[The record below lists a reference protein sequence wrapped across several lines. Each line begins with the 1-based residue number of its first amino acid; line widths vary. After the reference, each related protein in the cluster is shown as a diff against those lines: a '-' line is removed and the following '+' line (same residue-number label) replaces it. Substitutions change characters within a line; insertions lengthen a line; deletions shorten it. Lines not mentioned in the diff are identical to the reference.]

1 MAILLVLRFVRTSL
15 SFTNKMMIYIL
26 GVINKAVNHATP
38 PRLKNRQ
45 LAERSFLRA
54 NIIGVDLLVAGTGM
68 FVLVAL
74 INKESCVTHVQY
86 E

>member
-1 MAILLVLRFVRTSL
+1 
-15 SFTNKMMIYIL
+15 MMIYIL
-26 GVINKAVNHATP
+26 GVINKAVDHATP

-68 FVLVAL
+68 FVLVR
-74 INKESCVTHVQY
+74 S
-86 E
+86 

>member
-68 FVLVAL
+68 FVLVPAV
-74 INKESCVTHVQY
+74 NKQRVVRDACSI
-86 E
+86 

>member
-1 MAILLVLRFVRTSL
+1 
-15 SFTNKMMIYIL
+15 MMIYIL

-68 FVLVAL
+68 LV
-74 INKESCVTHVQY
+74 
-86 E
+86 

>member
-68 FVLVAL
+68 FVLVQL

>member
-15 SFTNKMMIYIL
+15 SFTNKMMIYRYIL
-26 GVINKAVNHATP
+26 GVINKAVDHATP

-68 FVLVAL
+68 LV
-74 INKESCVTHVQY
+74 
-86 E
+86 

>member
-68 FVLVAL
+68 FVLVR
-74 INKESCVTHVQY
+74 S
-86 E
+86 